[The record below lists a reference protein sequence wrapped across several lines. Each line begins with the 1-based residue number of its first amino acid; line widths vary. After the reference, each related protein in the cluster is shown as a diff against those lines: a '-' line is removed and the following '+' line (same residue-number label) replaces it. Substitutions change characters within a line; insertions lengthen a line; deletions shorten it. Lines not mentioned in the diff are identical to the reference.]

1 MSINGEERNVTVISS
16 DAIRDDPAGVA
27 RFMMQDSQRRSAAAA
42 AAAAETKEETDTA
55 QETKEET
62 ESPPPRRSRRLSGQ
76 QPPQEVSSK
85 YIISILE
92 FQNRKS
98 EDYIK
103 PPQNYL
109 KTHQTTKPHIF
120 YFIITG
126 WV

>member
-27 RFMMQDSQRRSAAAA
+27 RWMMQDSQRRSAAAA
-42 AAAAETKEETDTA
+42 AAETKEETEA
-55 QETKEET
+55 VQETKEET
-62 ESPPPRRSRRLSGQ
+62 ESPPPRRSRRLSGE

-92 FQNRKS
+92 SQNRKS

-103 PPQNYL
+103 PHQNL
-109 KTHQTTKPHIF
+109 IKLHQTTTPHIF

>member
-27 RFMMQDSQRRSAAAA
+27 RWMMQDSQRRSAAAA
-42 AAAAETKEETDTA
+42 AAETKEETEA
-55 QETKEET
+55 VQETKEET
-62 ESPPPRRSRRLSGQ
+62 ESPPPRRSRRLSGE

-92 FQNRKS
+92 SQNRKS